1 MYTVYS
7 IRCASSVGEIII
19 ALLADAGFDSFE
31 ETDEGVTAY
40 APSVNAAAHIE
51 KLEELSD
58 RFQFTYGHEEMETR
72 NWNEVWESSFSP
84 IRVGDR
90 LAIRATFH
98 PAFID
103 VEHDLVID
111 PKMSFGTGHHATTH
125 MMCELLLE
133 YISDASEA
141 PRRVLDYGCGTGV
154 LGILSLRLGAQT
166 VDAVDIEE
174 WAVENSEENAQANGV
189 RFNRLKVG
197 TLTEILTGK
206 PYDLVLAN
214 INRNVLLDSG
224 EALWKNIRNGG
235 RAFLSG
241 ILQHDEK
248 MVVDHYR
255 RLGFTHLRTV
265 AREDWRALELLRE

>member
-1 MYTVYS
+1 MFTVYR
-7 IRCASSVGEIII
+7 IRCAPSVTEIII

-31 ETDEGVTAY
+31 ETDEGMTAY
-40 APSVNAAAHIE
+40 APSSDAAEHL
-51 KLEELSD
+51 KVLQELSD
-58 RFQFTYGHEEMETR
+58 RFPFTYSHEEMEVR

-98 PAFID
+98 PPARD
-103 VEHDLVID
+103 VEHELVID

-125 MMCELLLE
+125 MMCELLLA
-133 YISDASEA
+133 YISDASRA
-141 PRRVLDYGCGTGV
+141 PARVLDYGCGTGV
-154 LGILSLRLGAQT
+154 LGILSLRLGAQA
-166 VDAVDIEE
+166 VDAVDIEV
-174 WAVENSEENAQANGV
+174 WAVENSEENARANGV
-189 RFNRLKVG
+189 SFNRLAVG
-197 TLTEILTGK
+197 TLDEILTGN

-224 EALWKNIRNGG
+224 EALWNNIRNGG

-241 ILQHDEK
+241 ILQHDEQ
-248 MVVDHYR
+248 MVVEHYR

>member
-1 MYTVYS
+1 MYTAYHIS
-7 IRCASSVGEIII
+7 CSPSETEIIL
-19 ALLADAGFDSFE
+19 ALLADADFDSFE
-31 ETDEGVTAY
+31 ETDAGLAAY
-40 APSVNAAAHIE
+40 ALTTDRPRHL
-51 KLEELSD
+51 KLMNELGKRYS
-58 RFQFTYGHEEMETR
+58 FTYSSAEVEEQ

-84 IRVGDR
+84 IRVGER

-98 PAFID
+98 PPFPD

-125 MMCELLLE
+125 MMCELLLA
-133 YISDASEA
+133 YISDASQA
-141 PRRVLDYGCGTGV
+141 PGRVLDYGCGTGV
-154 LGILSLRLGAQT
+154 LGILSLRLGAHT
-166 VDAVDIEE
+166 VDAVDIEP

-189 RFNRLKVG
+189 TFNRLVVG
-197 TLTEILTGK
+197 TLAEILTGN

-214 INRNVLLDSG
+214 INRNVLLESG
-224 EALWKNIRNGG
+224 EALWNNIRAGG

-248 MVVDHYR
+248 MVVEHYR

-265 AREDWRALELLRE
+265 AREDWRALEFLRE